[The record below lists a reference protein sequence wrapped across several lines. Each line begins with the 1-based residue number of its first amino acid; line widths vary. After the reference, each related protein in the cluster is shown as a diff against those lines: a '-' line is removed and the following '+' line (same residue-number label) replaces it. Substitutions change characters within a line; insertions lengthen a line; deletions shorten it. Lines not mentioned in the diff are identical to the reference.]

1 MERGSLTTLPWDLP
15 RSLPV
20 FVAENDASRAP
31 FAAFAK
37 MTRSGVRLAPKSPD
51 ISEQVGRERARH
63 AEWRPQRGSTE
74 GLVGR
79 RIRLRAARVMLVLA
93 ALASTLIP
101 HAAHAT
107 TPPSLFGDRELAYT
121 RGGDVF
127 RLTLAGAHV
136 GVTGSAAVDARPA
149 WSPDG
154 YRVAFAT
161 DRWDASHPRIAV
173 TDTRGTVDLLDV
185 SGGSADD
192 YYERPAWNADGT
204 AIAYAGFTAGNWDI
218 YARDWRAEDPAS
230 RLTTD
235 PGRDHDP
242 IYSPDGSTIAFTSD
256 RTGYADVFTMDPSG
270 GNQINVTDSD
280 GIDEASPTWSPDGAE
295 LAYEAGGVIY
305 ARTLS
310 TGATRVVAGA
320 RGFLATEPAWSPDGA
335 YIAFAG
341 AIVPGDFDIYVA
353 RADGSTPAPNQQWR
367 LTDHAD
373 NETAPVWE
381 PQHPVDDTGPTF
393 TITSVDPPVDNTTWS
408 REPVTV
414 TFTCADDES
423 QVVTIEVTDVVE
435 GDGRDQTASAPCLD
449 YAGNMTNATLPG
461 INIDA
466 TPPTATIQKLTGTT
480 IKFLANGTSSDATS
494 GIVKAYVEFTLYGTA
509 STARATVH
517 QLDSKCAV
525 PCTRWEVKNQL
536 ARPGLY
542 DVWIHVI
549 DRAGNE
555 AWPDHETML
564 VSVP

>member
-20 FVAENDASRAP
+20 FVAENDRLRAP
-31 FAAFAK
+31 FGAFAK

-51 ISEQVGRERARH
+51 ISERGGQGVRGQRRMET
-63 AEWRPQRGSTE
+63 QRGKSE

-79 RIRLRAARVMLVLA
+79 RIRLHTARVALVLA
-93 ALASTLIP
+93 VFASTLISD
-101 HAAHAT
+101 AAHAT
-107 TPPSLFGDRELAYT
+107 TPPSLFGDHELAYT
-121 RGGDVF
+121 RGGDVY
-127 RLTLAGAHV
+127 RLTVAGAHV
-136 GVTGSAAVDARPA
+136 AVTASAADDARPA

-161 DRWDASHPRIAV
+161 DRWSASHPRIAV
-173 TDTRGTVDLLDV
+173 VDTRGTVEPFDV
-185 SGGSADD
+185 SGGSPDD

-204 AIAYAGFTAGNWDI
+204 AITYAGFTTGNWDI

-242 IYSPDGSTIAFTSD
+242 VFSPDGSTIAFTSD

-280 GIDEASPTWSPDGAE
+280 GIDEASPTWSPDGTE

-310 TGATRVVAGA
+310 TGDTRVVAGA
-320 RGFLATEPAWSPDGA
+320 RSFLATDPAWSPDGA

-353 RADGSTPAPNQQWR
+353 RADGSTPEPNQQWR
-367 LTDHAD
+367 LTEHAD

-393 TITSVDPPVDNTTWS
+393 TRSSMKANSSPHPTNRMAISQW
-408 REPVTV
+408 
-414 TFTCADDES
+414 TFALS
-423 QVVTIEVTDVVE
+423 
-435 GDGRDQTASAPCLD
+435 
-449 YAGNMTNATLPG
+449 
-461 INIDA
+461 
-466 TPPTATIQKLTGTT
+466 
-480 IKFLANGTSSDATS
+480 
-494 GIVKAYVEFTLYGTA
+494 
-509 STARATVH
+509 
-517 QLDSKCAV
+517 
-525 PCTRWEVKNQL
+525 
-536 ARPGLY
+536 
-542 DVWIHVI
+542 
-549 DRAGNE
+549 
-555 AWPDHETML
+555 
-564 VSVP
+564 